1 MSHHYIVRTSQSSND
16 ELLKQLQ
23 ARYDHMKLEY
33 DRMVLQINHYRGE
46 LERLRRI
53 YGTKVV
59 PI

>member
-1 MSHHYIVRTSQSSND
+1 MIITTDLKTLND
-16 ELLKQLQ
+16 MIQLQ
-23 ARYDHMKLEY
+23 KKYDHMKLEY
-33 DRMVLQINHYRGE
+33 DRMILQINTYRGE

>member
-1 MSHHYIVRTSQSSND
+1 MMYTDYDYLKKQHND
-16 ELLKQLQ
+16 LR
-23 ARYDHMKLEY
+23 AAYDHMKLEY